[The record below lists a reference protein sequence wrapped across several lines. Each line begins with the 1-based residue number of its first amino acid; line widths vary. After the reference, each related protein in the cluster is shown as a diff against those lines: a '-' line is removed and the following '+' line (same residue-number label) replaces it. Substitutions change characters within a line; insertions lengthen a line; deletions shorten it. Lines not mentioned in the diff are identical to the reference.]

1 MPYSLS
7 QINEAIR
14 SDPKGFADQCDAAFA
29 QKVTMAAE
37 KASGGES
44 AKAGKG
50 LVQASFLIRTFL
62 LFLVMFALLKSG
74 LCSVFALV
82 LPLLFVRPILIVEQF
97 FQKDG
102 EAKS

>member
-37 KASGGES
+37 KIARS
-44 AKAGKG
+44 
-50 LVQASFLIRTFL
+50 
-62 LFLVMFALLKSG
+62 
-74 LCSVFALV
+74 CSPAPPAPAR
-82 LPLLFVRPILIVEQF
+82 LPRR
-97 FQKDG
+97 
-102 EAKS
+102 